1 MTPPTLAF
9 AALLILFIAAV
20 ALCGLLYL
28 LLTEQRT
35 KSQPDPEPPEW
46 VNHHTGTRRRCPR

>member
-1 MTPPTLAF
+1 VTPLTLAF

-28 LLTEQRT
+28 LLTEQHR
-35 KSQPDPEPPEW
+35 KPGPDPEPPEW
-46 VNHHTGTRRRCPR
+46 VNHHTSTRRRCPR